1 MSDFDR
7 PGATLQGPE
16 KQRQR
21 GSRFANLGDRLAR
34 TFGTVERD
42 PGATQGW
49 DPPEGFGY
57 GDDGEPPDRVRVV
70 LRGGM
75 VVLLAVGQL
84 AERNNINFPP
94 VSSDWLPARTLFGN
108 TGDAVFTLRSL

>member
-1 MSDFDR
+1 VPPPV
-7 PGATLQGPE
+7 PGG
-16 KQRQR
+16 
-21 GSRFANLGDRLAR
+21 
-34 TFGTVERD
+34 
-42 PGATQGW
+42 
-49 DPPEGFGY
+49 

-94 VSSDWLPARTLFGN
+94 VSSDWLPARTRFGN
-108 TGDAVFTLRSL
+108 IGDAFFTLRSL